1 MLTMRSALERAQRLY
16 GANTAIIDAERR
28 FTWSEHM
35 DRVMRLAAVL
45 QENGIGKGDRFGIVC
60 RNTWRHCELIHAG
73 YWNGAVPVPVN
84 YRLAPPEIRYI
95 LEDAAVEQL
104 FIEETFLPL
113 LDADAAA
120 PWRDRAICIPGGPGA
135 PQTALRSTDDLI
147 ADALPSDGHDSGEEE
162 DAILLYTGGTTGRSK
177 GVRLTHKNVFSNGQQ
192 CTAPMKI
199 NSADVYLH
207 VAPMFH
213 SADLLGT
220 GYTQAGAAH
229 AYLPVFSPENLLQ
242 AFQDYGVTS
251 AMMAPT
257 MIILTLQ
264 APDFEKYDLSSLNRV
279 YYGSSPMA
287 VEWIRRTMAAFPAAN
302 VQQGYG
308 LTETSPILTT
318 LDEDVHVAAM
328 ESGEYEILKAAGRPL
343 VGIDMRIVDIDGHEV
358 PLGAAG
364 EVVVRGPN
372 VTVGYLN
379 RPEENEAAFRG
390 GWFHTGDI
398 GKMDENG
405 FMFLLDRKKD
415 MIVTGGENV
424 YSSEVEAALYTHENV
439 HECTVVGVPDDKYGE
454 ALFAAIVV
462 RPGSSLT
469 ENDIIDHCR
478 GLIGGYKIP
487 RRMAFVEELP
497 KSAMGKI
504 LKTEIRKIYGEKSR

>member
-1 MLTMRSALERAQRLY
+1 M
-16 GANTAIIDAERR
+16 
-28 FTWSEHM
+28 
-35 DRVMRLAAVL
+35 
-45 QENGIGKGDRFGIVC
+45 
-60 RNTWRHCELIHAG
+60 
-73 YWNGAVPVPVN
+73 
-84 YRLAPPEIRYI
+84 
-95 LEDAAVEQL
+95 QL
-104 FIEETFLPL
+104 FIEDTFQSLLETEEF
-113 LDADAAA
+113 A
-120 PWRDRAICIPGGPGA
+120 PWRDSAICIPGGPD
-135 PQTALRSTDDLI
+135 TETTLRTTGELI
-147 ADALPSDGHDSGEEE
+147 AAATPSDGHESGEDE

-220 GYTQAGAAH
+220 GYTQAGGAH

-264 APDFEKYDLSSLNRV
+264 VPNFAKYDLSSLDRV

-287 VEWIRRTMAAFPAAN
+287 VEWIRRTMDAFPTAN

-328 ESGEYEILKAAGRPL
+328 QSGEYDILKAAGRPL
-343 VGIDMRIVDIDGHEV
+343 VGIDMRIVDIDGKEV
-358 PLGAAG
+358 PLGADG

-379 RPEENEAAFRG
+379 RPEENKAAFRD

-424 YSSEVEAALYTHENV
+424 YSSEVEAALYQHENV
-439 HECTVVGVPDDKYGE
+439 HECAVVGVADEKYGE
-454 ALFAAIVV
+454 ALFAAIVL
-462 RPGSSLT
+462 RPGTSLT
-469 ENDIIDHCR
+469 DSEIVDHCR
-478 GLIGGYKIP
+478 SLIGGYKIP

-504 LKTEIRKIYGEKSR
+504 LKTEIRKTYGEKTS